1 MNEWRRDLKA
11 DPITWLTDR
20 DNPSVRYLTLIHLLG
35 FSQDHPE
42 VLEAR
47 RAITSNPRVVKI
59 LSKQGPEGQW
69 GSAAEPYLPKYK
81 SSYWQVMILGML
93 GLRRT
98 LPSVRKAIE
107 HVFQFQHPE
116 GGFSEC
122 GEVGARKEYQYL
134 KERAEKKERVMPPE
148 HQWIQEHI
156 HEFQLTCLTGNVCL
170 ALIRLGYASDRRVKR
185 GLKWLVKVQ
194 NEDGGWLCPYWKAH
208 TKDKHGCF
216 MGTITPLD
224 AFSELPARFSTS
236 EIVNSMETGIEF
248 LLKHRLF
255 RADHH
260 DFKVIK
266 ESWLTLGFPQF
277 FYDILR
283 GLSVVCKAEH
293 ADDRRID
300 EALIILLKKQQ
311 DDGRWILESSPV
323 GRMQTNLERKGKPS
337 KWITFNALR
346 VIKSVYE
353 TRGALPAE

>member
-1 MNEWRRDLKA
+1 MNDWRRDLKA

-20 DNPSVRYLTLIHLLG
+20 DNPSVRYHTLIHLLG
-35 FSQDHPE
+35 YSQDHPE

-47 RAITSNPRVVKI
+47 RAITNDPRVVKI
-59 LSKQGPEGQW
+59 LSKQDPEGHW
-69 GSAAEPYLPKYK
+69 ESATEPYLPKYK
-81 SSYWQVMILGML
+81 SSYWQIMILGML

-98 LPSVRKAIE
+98 SPSVRRAVE

-116 GGFSEC
+116 GGFAVYKD
-122 GEVGARKEYQYL
+122 VGARKEYQYL
-134 KERAEKKERVMPPE
+134 KERAKKKGRDMPPE
-148 HQWIQEHI
+148 HQWIEDHI
-156 HEFQLTCLTGNVCL
+156 HEFQLSCLTGNVCL

-194 NEDGGWLCPYWKAH
+194 NKDGGWLCPYWKAH
-208 TKDKHGCF
+208 AKDKHGCF

-224 AFSELPARFSTS
+224 AFSELPTRLRTS
-236 EIVNSMETGIEF
+236 EMTNSMETGIEF
-248 LLKHRLF
+248 LLMHHLF

-283 GLSVVCKAEH
+283 GLSVICKAEH
-293 ADDRRID
+293 ADDERID
-300 EALIILLKKQQ
+300 EALSILLKKQQ
-311 DDGRWILESSPV
+311 DDGSWILESSPV

-353 TRGALPAE
+353 TRGSLPAE